1 MNNKV
6 RKMVLVPLAVVGV
19 VTIVVSCSLFAM
31 AALPE
36 FIDYS

>member
-1 MNNKV
+1 MNSKAA
-6 RKMVLVPLAVVGV
+6 KIVLVPLAVIGAVA
-19 VTIVVSCSLFAM
+19 IVVSCSLFAM